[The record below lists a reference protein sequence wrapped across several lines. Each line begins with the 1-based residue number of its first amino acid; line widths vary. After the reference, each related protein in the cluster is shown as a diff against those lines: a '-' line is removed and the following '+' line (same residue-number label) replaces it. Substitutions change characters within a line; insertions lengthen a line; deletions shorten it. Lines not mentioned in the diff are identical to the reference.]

1 MPHRNSRS
9 TGHQERDAGGRFPRI
24 PLGAGVDPDELPGTT
39 DQPGLLPKLS
49 DHGLLDRLVKLYESA
64 GERPLPAEG
73 RLPPSNEEDPTGP
86 DPDRVDREGRI
97 PVHGAGPAEESSWL
111 LGTGRTP
118 SALPRVR
125 FLAPSNLSEPETIS
139 IKAGGPVA
147 GLMQILRSK
156 APLRI
161 SFAGGGTDVSP
172 YPEEKGGAVLNC
184 TIDKFAYVTL
194 ESVPDGAG
202 RISVESLDYGMT
214 LNFARPSDLVYNGDL
229 DVVKAALKVLGT
241 DDTTGP
247 SKNSL
252 HLFLHSDAPPGTGL
266 GTSSTMCVA
275 LVGAFQQYRREPWT
289 SYEVAEL
296 AYRIEREELGLK
308 GGRQDQ
314 YAAAFGG
321 FNFMEFSG
329 SKTIVNPLRID
340 PEVVN
345 ELAYRLLLCYTGTG
359 HYSNDIIERQQRSY
373 TEKRSDT
380 VTALDAT
387 KQLAIDMKNELL
399 RGNLDE
405 MGRLLDEGWQ
415 HKKQFT
421 EGISNER
428 IDAFYARAREAGAI
442 GGKLLGAGGGGY
454 ILLFCDFARRAQVA
468 KAVSSA
474 GGRVTDFA
482 LETEGLQTWSV
493 LSPRG

>member
-1 MPHRNSRS
+1 M
-9 TGHQERDAGGRFPRI
+9 A
-24 PLGAGVDPDELPGTT
+24 
-39 DQPGLLPKLS
+39 
-49 DHGLLDRLVKLYESA
+49 
-64 GERPLPAEG
+64 
-73 RLPPSNEEDPTGP
+73 
-86 DPDRVDREGRI
+86 
-97 PVHGAGPAEESSWL
+97 
-111 LGTGRTP
+111 
-118 SALPRVR
+118 
-125 FLAPSNLSEPETIS
+125 
-139 IKAGGPVA
+139 
-147 GLMQILRSK
+147 ILRSK

-194 ESVPDGAG
+194 EGVPDGAG
-202 RISVESLDYGMT
+202 TISVESLDYGMT

-229 DVVKAALKVLGT
+229 DVVKAALKVLRP
-241 DDTTGP
+241 DDGGGKTKD
-247 SKNSL
+247 SF

-275 LVGAFQQYRREPWT
+275 LVGAFQHYRREPWT
-289 SYEVAEL
+289 SYDVAEL

-373 TEKRSDT
+373 TEKRVDT

-428 IDAFYARAREAGAI
+428 IDAFYSRAREAGAI

-454 ILLFCDFARRAQVA
+454 ILLFCDFARRAKVA
-468 KAVSSA
+468 KAVQAA
-474 GGRVTDFA
+474 GGRVTDFS

-493 LSPRG
+493 LSSR